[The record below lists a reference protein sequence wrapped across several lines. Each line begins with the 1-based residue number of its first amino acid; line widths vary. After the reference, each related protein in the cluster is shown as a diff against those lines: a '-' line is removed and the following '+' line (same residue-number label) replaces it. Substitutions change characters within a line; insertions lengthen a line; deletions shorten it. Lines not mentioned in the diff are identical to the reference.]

1 MKSFVILQ
9 EGLRL
14 PAIQVVFRELTHRC
28 CCWLEEAHTEVSYP
42 VLGGGPPSVR
52 LRFGELTI
60 PIRTR
65 PKQNTRMSGAWGS
78 ALRIRIWKTCFPFIA
93 HP

>member
-65 PKQNTRMSGAWGS
+65 PKQNTRTSGAWGS